1 MGMETIKGKNILVAG
16 ATGGIGRQLVKQLS
30 ASGARLFLTGRNE
43 EALRQIA
50 AENNIPERC
59 LFAADL
65 THSKN
70 VTSLGEAYFS
80 EYQTIDILINAS
92 GIGIIKPMETLSDDD
107 FIKTLMINLYAPFL
121 LLKTFLPSI
130 DLLALETGNGIM
142 ALLSLVT
149 YGLVKKQMEG
159 RPEAFVR
166 GVYSSSF
173 LKLMVCMI
181 SILVY
186 VLLNRSHIHKPSVFM
201 LFGIYAVYTI
211 METWLLSKLVRG

>member
-1 MGMETIKGKNILVAG
+1 MRKRFLVTIGVVFVLLV
-16 ATGGIGRQLVKQLS
+16 GG
-30 ASGARLFLTGRNE
+30 
-43 EALRQIA
+43 
-50 AENNIPERC
+50 
-59 LFAADL
+59 
-65 THSKN
+65 
-70 VTSLGEAYFS
+70 
-80 EYQTIDILINAS
+80 
-92 GIGIIKPMETLSDDD
+92 
-107 FIKTLMINLYAPFL
+107 LYA
-121 LLKTFLPSI
+121 LKTFLPSI